1 MWRRASGLGSWCTS
15 TMTRKSAQAVNTD
28 ILADWLTV
36 EDAAARAGV
45 SEATIIMWIE
55 QGRVPA
61 FYVATE
67 TETVH

>member
-15 TMTRKSAQAVNTD
+15 TMTRKPTD
-28 ILADWLTV
+28 ILADWLTI
-36 EDAAARAGV
+36 EQAAAYGGV

-61 FYVATE
+61 FYVANE
-67 TETVH
+67 TQTVH